1 MKRRRVK
8 YHLTNTDILKNEMN
22 YEAIVRIRLA
32 VIDDVIA
39 TLRREKVQLKKEE
52 N

>member
-1 MKRRRVK
+1 
-8 YHLTNTDILKNEMN
+8 MN